1 MKRLLEMLMFE
12 NGGLSLTRTISVL
25 FVLLF
30 IGVTIYLVFFDFR
43 WDHYETLATMAAG
56 GGPMTQVANKYINS
70 KYNSEVGSYKERTG
84 AE

>member
-1 MKRLLEMLMFE
+1 MYE
-12 NGGLSLTRTISVL
+12 NGELSLTRTISVL

-56 GGPMTQVANKYINS
+56 GGPMTQVANKFINS
-70 KYNSEVGSYKERTG
+70 KYNSDIGTYERKG

>member
-1 MKRLLEMLMFE
+1 MMMFE
-12 NGGLSLTRTISVL
+12 NGGLSLTRVISLL

-30 IGVTIYLVFFDFR
+30 IGVTVYLVFFDFR

-56 GGPMTQVANKYINS
+56 GGPMTQVANKFINS
-70 KYNSEVGSYKERTG
+70 KYNSGIGTYEERKG

>member
-1 MKRLLEMLMFE
+1 LKRILEMLMYE
-12 NGGLSLTRTISVL
+12 NGELSLTRTISVL
-25 FVLLF
+25 FVFLF

-56 GGPMTQVANKYINS
+56 GGPMTQVANKFINS
-70 KYNSEVGSYKERTG
+70 KYNSEIGTYQERKG

>member
-1 MKRLLEMLMFE
+1 MLMYE

-56 GGPMTQVANKYINS
+56 GGPMTQVANKFINS
-70 KYNSEVGSYKERTG
+70 KYNSDIGTYERKG

>member
-1 MKRLLEMLMFE
+1 LKRILEMLMYE
-12 NGGLSLTRTISVL
+12 NGELSLTRTISIL

-56 GGPMTQVANKYINS
+56 GGPMTQVANKFINS
-70 KYNSEVGSYKERTG
+70 KYNSDIGTYEGRKG

>member
-1 MKRLLEMLMFE
+1 MYE
-12 NGGLSLTRTISVL
+12 NGELSLTRTISVL

-56 GGPMTQVANKYINS
+56 GGPMTQVANKFINS
-70 KYNSEVGSYKERTG
+70 KYNSEIGTYQERKG

>member
-1 MKRLLEMLMFE
+1 MLMYE
-12 NGGLSLTRTISVL
+12 NGELSLTRTISVL

-43 WDHYETLATMAAG
+43 WEHYETLATMAAG
-56 GGPMTQVANKYINS
+56 GGPMTQVANKFINS
-70 KYNSEVGSYKERTG
+70 KYNTDIGTYERKG

>member
-1 MKRLLEMLMFE
+1 MKRILEMLMYE
-12 NGGLSLTRTISVL
+12 NGELSLTRTISVL
-25 FVLLF
+25 FVFLF

-56 GGPMTQVANKYINS
+56 GGPMTQVANKFINS
-70 KYNSEVGSYKERTG
+70 KYHSEIGTYQERKG

>member
-1 MKRLLEMLMFE
+1 MKHILEMLMYE
-12 NGGLSLTRTISVL
+12 NGELSLTRTISVL

-56 GGPMTQVANKYINS
+56 GGPMTQVANKFINS
-70 KYNSEVGSYKERTG
+70 KYNTDIGTYERKG

>member
-1 MKRLLEMLMFE
+1 MLMYE
-12 NGGLSLTRTISVL
+12 NGELSLTRTISVL

-30 IGVTIYLVFFDFR
+30 VGVTIYLVFFDFR

-56 GGPMTQVANKYINS
+56 GGPMTQVANKFINS
-70 KYNSEVGSYKERTG
+70 KYNTDIGTYERKG

>member
-1 MKRLLEMLMFE
+1 MKRILEMLMYE
-12 NGGLSLTRTISVL
+12 NGELSLTRTISVL

-56 GGPMTQVANKYINS
+56 GGPMTQVANKFINS
-70 KYNSEVGSYKERTG
+70 KYNTDIGTYERRKG

>member
-1 MKRLLEMLMFE
+1 MFE
-12 NGGLSLTRTISVL
+12 NGGLSLTRVISLL

-30 IGVTIYLVFFDFR
+30 VGVTIYLVFFDFR

-56 GGPMTQVANKYINS
+56 GGPMTQVANKFINS
-70 KYNSEVGSYKERTG
+70 KYNSGIGTYEERKG

>member
-1 MKRLLEMLMFE
+1 MFE
-12 NGGLSLTRTISVL
+12 NGGLSLTRVISLL

-30 IGVTIYLVFFDFR
+30 IGVTVYLVFFDFR

-56 GGPMTQVANKYINS
+56 GGPMTQVANKFINS
-70 KYNSEVGSYKERTG
+70 KYNSGIGTYEERKG

>member
-1 MKRLLEMLMFE
+1 MLMYE
-12 NGGLSLTRTISVL
+12 NGELSLTRTISVL

-56 GGPMTQVANKYINS
+56 GGPMTQVANKFINS
-70 KYNSEVGSYKERTG
+70 KYNTDIGTYERKG

>member
-1 MKRLLEMLMFE
+1 MKRILEMLMYE
-12 NGGLSLTRTISVL
+12 NGELSLTRTISVL

-56 GGPMTQVANKYINS
+56 GGPMTQVANKFINS
-70 KYNSEVGSYKERTG
+70 KYNSDIGTYERKG

>member
-1 MKRLLEMLMFE
+1 MYE
-12 NGGLSLTRTISVL
+12 NGELSLTRTISVL

-56 GGPMTQVANKYINS
+56 GGPMTQVANKFINS
-70 KYNSEVGSYKERTG
+70 KYNTDIGTYERKG
-84 AE
+84 DE

>member
-1 MKRLLEMLMFE
+1 MKRLFEMMMFE
-12 NGGLSLTRTISVL
+12 NGSLSLTRVISLL

-30 IGVTIYLVFFDFR
+30 IGVTVYLVFFDFR

-56 GGPMTQVANKYINS
+56 GGPMTQVANKFINS
-70 KYNSEVGSYKERTG
+70 KYNSGIGTYEERKG

>member
-1 MKRLLEMLMFE
+1 MKRLFKMMMFE
-12 NGGLSLTRTISVL
+12 NGGLSLTRVISLL

-56 GGPMTQVANKYINS
+56 GGPMTQVANKFINS
-70 KYNSEVGSYKERTG
+70 KYNSGIGTYEERKG

>member
-1 MKRLLEMLMFE
+1 MKRILEMLMYE
-12 NGGLSLTRTISVL
+12 NGELSLTRTISVL

-30 IGVTIYLVFFDFR
+30 VGVTIYLVFFDFR

-56 GGPMTQVANKYINS
+56 GGPMTQVANKFINS
-70 KYNSEVGSYKERTG
+70 KYNSDIGTYERKG

>member
-1 MKRLLEMLMFE
+1 MLMYE
-12 NGGLSLTRTISVL
+12 NGELSLTRTISVL

-56 GGPMTQVANKYINS
+56 GGPMTQVANKFINS
-70 KYNSEVGSYKERTG
+70 KYNSDIGTYERKG

>member
-1 MKRLLEMLMFE
+1 MLMYE

-30 IGVTIYLVFFDFR
+30 VGVTIYLVFFDFR

-56 GGPMTQVANKYINS
+56 GGPMTQVANKFINS
-70 KYNSEVGSYKERTG
+70 KYNTDIGTYERKG

>member
-1 MKRLLEMLMFE
+1 MFE
-12 NGGLSLTRTISVL
+12 NGGLSLTRVISLL

-43 WDHYETLATMAAG
+43 WDHYETLAAMAAG
-56 GGPMTQVANKYINS
+56 GGPMTQVANKFINS
-70 KYNSEVGSYKERTG
+70 KYNSGIGTYEERKG

>member
-1 MKRLLEMLMFE
+1 MYE

-25 FVLLF
+25 FVLLLLALQF
-30 IGVTIYLVFFDFR
+30 TLVFFDAR

-56 GGPMTQVANKYINS
+56 GGPMTQVANKLINS
-70 KYNSEVGSYKERTG
+70 KYNSGIGTYEERKG

>member
-1 MKRLLEMLMFE
+1 MKRILEMLMYE
-12 NGGLSLTRTISVL
+12 DGELSLTRTISVL

-56 GGPMTQVANKYINS
+56 GGPMTQVANKFINS
-70 KYNSEVGSYKERTG
+70 KYNTDIGTYERKG

>member
-1 MKRLLEMLMFE
+1 MYE
-12 NGGLSLTRTISVL
+12 NGELSLTRTISVL

-56 GGPMTQVANKYINS
+56 GGPMTQVANKFINS
-70 KYNSEVGSYKERTG
+70 KYNTDIGTYERKG

>member
-1 MKRLLEMLMFE
+1 MKRLFEMLMFE
-12 NGGLSLTRTISVL
+12 NGGLSLTRTISML

-30 IGVTIYLVFFDFR
+30 IGVTLYLVFFDAR

-56 GGPMTQVANKYINS
+56 GGPMTQVANKFINS
-70 KYNSEVGSYKERTG
+70 KYNSGIGTYEERKG

>member
-1 MKRLLEMLMFE
+1 MLMYE
-12 NGGLSLTRTISVL
+12 NGELSLTRTISVL

-56 GGPMTQVANKYINS
+56 GGPMTQVANKFINS
-70 KYNSEVGSYKERTG
+70 KYNSEIGTYQERKG

>member
-1 MKRLLEMLMFE
+1 MLMYE
-12 NGGLSLTRTISVL
+12 NGELSLTRTISVL

-56 GGPMTQVANKYINS
+56 GGPMTQVANKFINS
-70 KYNSEVGSYKERTG
+70 KNNSDIGTYEERKG

>member
-1 MKRLLEMLMFE
+1 LKRLFEMMMFE
-12 NGGLSLTRTISVL
+12 NGGLSLTRVISLL

-56 GGPMTQVANKYINS
+56 GGPMTQVANKFINS
-70 KYNSEVGSYKERTG
+70 KYNSGIGTYEERKG

>member
-1 MKRLLEMLMFE
+1 MMMFE
-12 NGGLSLTRTISVL
+12 NGGLSLTRVISLL

-56 GGPMTQVANKYINS
+56 GGPMTQVANKFINS
-70 KYNSEVGSYKERTG
+70 KYNTDRGTYEERKG

>member
-1 MKRLLEMLMFE
+1 MKRILEMLMYE
-12 NGGLSLTRTISVL
+12 NGELSLTRTISVL

-43 WDHYETLATMAAG
+43 WDHYGTLATMAAG
-56 GGPMTQVANKYINS
+56 GGPMTQVANKFINS
-70 KYNSEVGSYKERTG
+70 KYNSEIGTYQERKG

>member
-1 MKRLLEMLMFE
+1 MKRLFEMMMFE
-12 NGGLSLTRTISVL
+12 NGGLSLTRVISLL

-56 GGPMTQVANKYINS
+56 GGPMTQVANKFINS
-70 KYNSEVGSYKERTG
+70 KYNSGIGTYEERKG

>member
-1 MKRLLEMLMFE
+1 MLMYE

-30 IGVTIYLVFFDFR
+30 IGVTIYLVSFDFR

-56 GGPMTQVANKYINS
+56 GGPMTQVANKFINS
-70 KYNSEVGSYKERTG
+70 KYNTDIGTYERKG

>member
-1 MKRLLEMLMFE
+1 MYE
-12 NGGLSLTRTISVL
+12 NGELSLTRTISVL

-30 IGVTIYLVFFDFR
+30 VGVTIYLVFFDFR

-56 GGPMTQVANKYINS
+56 GGPMTQVANKFINS
-70 KYNSEVGSYKERTG
+70 KYNTDIGTYERKG

>member
-1 MKRLLEMLMFE
+1 MKRILEMLMYE
-12 NGGLSLTRTISVL
+12 NGELSLTRTISVL

-30 IGVTIYLVFFDFR
+30 VGVTIYLVFFDFR

-56 GGPMTQVANKYINS
+56 GGPMTQVANKFINS
-70 KYNSEVGSYKERTG
+70 KYNTDIGTYERKG

>member
-1 MKRLLEMLMFE
+1 MKRILEMLMYE
-12 NGGLSLTRTISVL
+12 NGELSLTRTISVL
-25 FVLLF
+25 FVFLF

-56 GGPMTQVANKYINS
+56 GGPMTQVANKFINS
-70 KYNSEVGSYKERTG
+70 KYNTDIGTYERKG

>member
-1 MKRLLEMLMFE
+1 MKRILEMLMYE
-12 NGGLSLTRTISVL
+12 NGELSLTRTISVL

-30 IGVTIYLVFFDFR
+30 VGVTIYLVFFDFR

-56 GGPMTQVANKYINS
+56 GGPMTQVANKFINS
-70 KYNSEVGSYKERTG
+70 KYNSEIGTYKEMEG